1 MKYLGEAMT
10 IAAVLS
16 YDRNQHCLDFCYAGH
31 PPAMIWWR
39 ETGWDRLENT
49 EEEQDTSNLPLGVM
63 AAAVYEQDQISLTP
77 GDRVVIFTD
86 GLLEAKDRHG
96 EPFGVGRLSRVMDA
110 ERTASNSGPQICDP
124 RRPARSYEE
133 LAGRR
138 RPNRAGRRNPVNSK
152 TATRLDR
159 NL

>member
-1 MKYLGEAMT
+1 
-10 IAAVLS
+10 
-16 YDRNQHCLDFCYAGH
+16 
-31 PPAMIWWR
+31 MIWRR
-39 ETGWDRLENT
+39 ETGWQRLEIT
-49 EEEQDTSNLPLGVM
+49 EERDTSNLQLGVM

-96 EPFGVGRLSRVMDA
+96 EPFGVRRLSRVMDA
-110 ERTASNSGPQICDP
+110 ERTASNSDPQICDP